1 MERKEREE
9 KVDGKGRGRGEE
21 REGHSGMEGG
31 RRGVSLYA
39 FVFPQNDTRA
49 CRIVNKPL

>member
-1 MERKEREE
+1 MGREE
-9 KVDGKGRGRGEE
+9 GGE
-21 REGHSGMEGG
+21 RRGHSGMEGG

-49 CRIVNKPL
+49 YRIVNKPL